1 MSNTDTEVTV
11 EKVTYEEL
19 LQLVDF
25 SEIEEK
31 IKATAVDIASG
42 NFSEVQT
49 LTDLLKQKDNYAAAT
64 LAKAKVS
71 SVQKVI
77 TLTTYEIDGIRYQV
91 ETIGT
96 RSTGLSVKSSGT
108 RESYPSPFQVGD
120 RVRLEGVHR
129 IDGTRHTSETYEI
142 TSAAL
147 LNAAGEPVKPTHAV
161 GVFLE
166 TIGRNV
172 PMDGNRYKVNG
183 LSHPL
188 WKLVTE

>member
-1 MSNTDTEVTV
+1 MSNTDTEITV

-25 SEIEEK
+25 SEIERK
-31 IKATAVDIASG
+31 IKTTAADIASG

-49 LTDLLKQKDNYAAAT
+49 LTDLLKQKDNYAKDT

-96 RSTGLSVKSSGT
+96 RSTGLSGSGT

-129 IDGTRHTSETYEI
+129 IDGNRVQSEIYTI
-142 TSAAL
+142 TAAAL

-161 GVFLE
+161 GSFLE
-166 TIGRNV
+166 LIGRKV
-172 PMDGNRYKVNG
+172 PMDGNNYKVNG

-188 WKLVTE
+188 WKLAE